1 MDSKEERCVKAI
13 ILAAGEGTRL
23 QPFTETIPKPML
35 PIANKPMLSY
45 IIDAI
50 SNIGISEIVIV
61 VGYKK
66 ERIMDYFGEG
76 KNKNISISYVNQE
89 KQIGTGHALLQAKK
103 YFSKEFLVIPADNII
118 DERLLSS
125 IAETKA
131 PALLCVR
138 HQHPSK
144 YGVVETKQNHITKI
158 YEKPT
163 TDKGNLIST
172 GIYKCTD
179 SIKDKVEE
187 SVKQGNTELTA
198 LINNMAELHEP
209 FTLVSGKGLWNDV
222 VYPWDLLH
230 INERIMQT
238 NTGEKAGTI
247 EQGVRIKG
255 PVSIGK
261 NSILR
266 SGSYIIGPVVIG
278 DGCEIGPFS
287 TISPSS
293 VIGDNVTLG
302 PYSEINNSILMND
315 VSIQSRCSLNHSVI
329 GEGCSLGSHTI
340 FEAGQAFVQIH
351 DQGSFH
357 QVSNTG
363 SYIGNNTIIGSSVLI
378 KPGTII
384 GGKTTINGQ
393 KTVTGRIKSQSMVA

>member
-1 MDSKEERCVKAI
+1 MKAI
-13 ILAAGEGTRL
+13 ILAAGEGKRL

-50 SNIGISEIVIV
+50 AHIGISEIVIV

-76 KNKNISISYVNQE
+76 KNKNISISYVTQE
-89 KQIGTGHALLQAKK
+89 KQIGTGHALLQAKQF
-103 YFSKEFLVIPADNII
+103 FSKEFLVIPADNII
-118 DERLLSS
+118 DEALLSS

-131 PALLCVR
+131 PALLCIR

-144 YGVVETKQNHITKI
+144 YGVVETKQNRVTKI

-179 SIKDKVEE
+179 AISNQLDE
-187 SVKQGNTELTA
+187 SVKQGNTELTT
-198 LINNMAELHEP
+198 LINRMAELKEP
-209 FTLVSGKGLWNDV
+209 VTPITGKGLWNDV
-222 VYPWDLLH
+222 VYPWDILQV
-230 INERIMQT
+230 NERIMQS

-247 EQGVRIKG
+247 EQGVVLKG

-266 SGSYIIGPVVIG
+266 SGSYIIGPAVIG

-287 TISPSS
+287 MISPSS
-293 VIGDNVTLG
+293 VIGNNVTLG
-302 PYSEINNSILMND
+302 PYTEINNSIIMND
-315 VSIQSRCSLNHSVI
+315 VSIQSRCSLNHTVI
-329 GEGCSLGSHTI
+329 GEGCNIGSHTI
-340 FEAGQAFVQIH
+340 FEAGQAYVQIH
-351 DQGSFH
+351 DKGSFH
-357 QVSNTG
+357 QVPSTG
-363 SYIGNNTIIGSSVLI
+363 SFIGNNTTIGASVLI
-378 KPGTII
+378 KPGTLI

-393 KTVTGRIKSQSMVA
+393 KTVTGRINAHSMVA